1 MELLQ
6 KICSF
11 LAWILGVYSTVIL
24 IRIIVSWILL
34 FARRSSWR
42 NGNGFNPENPD
53 GPGPLASVDSILGKI
68 CDPYLKAFSGVT
80 SLKRSNIDLTPLLAL
95 VVLNFVRSVLG
106 MFATVG
112 QLNLW
117 TVLAIF
123 VNGIWYS
130 FFTFI
135 LVALIILLIIRL
147 VLASQ
152 EPTHPS
158 GRYPV
163 PVRLCGRTRIFEDL
177 LQARH
182 RHDHARMAQAE
193 FAKIGHLRPH
203 PAPRISGSTG
213 IRQHYNARC
222 CGLHRAVPTS

>member
-42 NGNGFNPENPD
+42 NGNAFNPENPD
-53 GPGPLASVDSILGKI
+53 SPGILISLDSILGKI
-68 CDPYLKAFSGVT
+68 CDPYLNAFSGAA

-95 VVLNFVRSVLG
+95 VILNFVRSVLG

-112 QLNLW
+112 RITLW

-147 VLASQ
+147 VLGYGNNPGANNWINTIDPILDRPVSRVYKLFFKGKQTDDQKVVIASI
-152 EPTHPS
+152 
-158 GRYPV
+158 
-163 PVRLCGRTRIFEDL
+163 IFYVIL
-177 LQARH
+177 L
-182 RHDHARMAQAE
+182 
-193 FAKIGHLRPH
+193 IGLKW
-203 PAPRISGSTG
+203 
-213 IRQHYNARC
+213 
-222 CGLHRAVPTS
+222 AVNLLINFLLSL

>member
-42 NGNGFNPENPD
+42 NGFNPENPD

-80 SLKRSNIDLTPLLAL
+80 SLKRSNIDLTPLFAL

-147 VLASQ
+147 VLGYSNTAETNNWINTIDPILDRPVSRVYKLFFKGKQADDQKVVIASI
-152 EPTHPS
+152 
-158 GRYPV
+158 
-163 PVRLCGRTRIFEDL
+163 IFYVVVLIGLKWAVNL
-177 LQARH
+177 LIN
-182 RHDHARMAQAE
+182 
-193 FAKIGHLRPH
+193 FLL
-203 PAPRISGSTG
+203 S
-213 IRQHYNARC
+213 
-222 CGLHRAVPTS
+222 L

>member
-11 LAWILGVYSTVIL
+11 LAWILGVCSTVIL
-24 IRIIVSWILL
+24 IRIIISWILL

-42 NGNGFNPENPD
+42 NGNAFGQENPET
-53 GPGPLASVDSILGKI
+53 PGPLAAADSILGKI
-68 CDPYLKAFSGVT
+68 CDPYLNMFSGVT

-95 VVLNFVRSVLG
+95 VMLNFVRSVLG

-112 QLNLW
+112 QLTLW

-123 VNGIWYS
+123 INGIWYS

-147 VLASQ
+147 VLGYGNNPNTNNWINTIDPILDRPVSRVYKLFFKGKQADDQKVVIASI
-152 EPTHPS
+152 
-158 GRYPV
+158 
-163 PVRLCGRTRIFEDL
+163 IFYVIL
-177 LQARH
+177 LIAL
-182 RHDHARMAQAE
+182 
-193 FAKIGHLRPH
+193 KW
-203 PAPRISGSTG
+203 
-213 IRQHYNARC
+213 
-222 CGLHRAVPTS
+222 AVNLLINFLLSL

>member
-6 KICSF
+6 KICSC

-147 VLASQ
+147 VLGYSNTAETNNWINTIDPILDRPVSRVYKLFFKGKQTDDQKVVIASI
-152 EPTHPS
+152 
-158 GRYPV
+158 
-163 PVRLCGRTRIFEDL
+163 IFYVVVLIGLKWAVNL
-177 LQARH
+177 LIN
-182 RHDHARMAQAE
+182 
-193 FAKIGHLRPH
+193 FLL
-203 PAPRISGSTG
+203 S
-213 IRQHYNARC
+213 
-222 CGLHRAVPTS
+222 L

>member
-42 NGNGFNPENPD
+42 NGNGFNTENPD

-80 SLKRSNIDLTPLLAL
+80 SLKRSNIDLTSLLAL

-147 VLASQ
+147 VLGYSNTAETNNWINTIDPILDRPVSRVYKLFFKGKQTDDQKVVIASI
-152 EPTHPS
+152 
-158 GRYPV
+158 
-163 PVRLCGRTRIFEDL
+163 IFYVVVLIGLKWAVNL
-177 LQARH
+177 LIK
-182 RHDHARMAQAE
+182 
-193 FAKIGHLRPH
+193 FLL
-203 PAPRISGSTG
+203 S
-213 IRQHYNARC
+213 
-222 CGLHRAVPTS
+222 L

>member
-123 VNGIWYS
+123 VNGIWYF

-147 VLASQ
+147 VLGYSNTAETNNWINTIDPILDRPVSRVYKLFFKGKQTDDQKVVIASI
-152 EPTHPS
+152 
-158 GRYPV
+158 
-163 PVRLCGRTRIFEDL
+163 IFYVVVLIGLKWAVNL
-177 LQARH
+177 LIN
-182 RHDHARMAQAE
+182 
-193 FAKIGHLRPH
+193 FLL
-203 PAPRISGSTG
+203 S
-213 IRQHYNARC
+213 
-222 CGLHRAVPTS
+222 L

>member
-147 VLASQ
+147 VLGYSNTAETNNWINTIDPILDRPVSRVYKLFFKGKQTDDQKVVIASI
-152 EPTHPS
+152 
-158 GRYPV
+158 
-163 PVRLCGRTRIFEDL
+163 IFYVVVLIGLKWAVNL
-177 LQARH
+177 LIK
-182 RHDHARMAQAE
+182 
-193 FAKIGHLRPH
+193 FLL
-203 PAPRISGSTG
+203 S
-213 IRQHYNARC
+213 
-222 CGLHRAVPTS
+222 L